1 MKIQERVC
9 FLIIFVYIIVIYTNK
24 NVFTSNKW
32 S

>member
-24 NVFTSNKW
+24 NVFTSNK
-32 S
+32 